1 MSKLIFAALSLAFSA
16 IVLAPAHA
24 QSGDIR
30 ASMTDVQRNALKDGC
45 WKRYS
50 GNDRKRQACLN
61 GEAFWEDA
69 LRDGCHQRYSGNGSK
84 LSRCLNTGNLG
95 GQHYGGSQKNHQN
108 GYYGNDGYN
117 DGYNTSRDD
126 GYYSDRR
133 HDNRN
138 GYGNNNS
145 NNGSGYYGGNTSSG
159 SSGSSSLSDVQ
170 QNALKDGCWQR
181 YSGNDRKRQACLNGQ
196 AYWRDALRDGCW
208 KRYNGNQGKL
218 DRCLSY

>member
-61 GEAFWEDA
+61 G
-69 LRDGCHQRYSGNGSK
+69 
-84 LSRCLNTGNLG
+84 
-95 GQHYGGSQKNHQN
+95 
-108 GYYGNDGYN
+108 
-117 DGYNTSRDD
+117 
-126 GYYSDRR
+126 
-133 HDNRN
+133 
-138 GYGNNNS
+138 
-145 NNGSGYYGGNTSSG
+145 
-159 SSGSSSLSDVQ
+159 
-170 QNALKDGCWQR
+170 
-181 YSGNDRKRQACLNGQ
+181 Q